1 MFLLITTSN
10 YIQHHMLLFLQL
22 GEVDLSINLAGLL
35 LLAHLTKTYSAHS
48 FLCFLLASGQLCE
61 YQNIHQSRAVS
72 TDLNRETAAW
82 ILTCTGSEKPLRRR
96 TPATGVFPC
105 CRPWPRR
112 RRCCRC
118 NPEATWTR
126 TAEGSCCRI
135 QEESCRSHRKLGS
148 SASTCSEPKHRC
160 CRFDRTKKT
169 REAKRIFS
177 EIHMLLLS
185 CLFVS
190 DFELLGFYL
199 VDGYLHDEEPAE
211 LQREVNG
218 SVSQEMDSNSSS
230 RHPSV
235 YCISTKWLRN
245 FFKKIDKIDQ
255 YIIYRS
261 IYNISLHQH
270 ACSNSTC
277 TSCH

>member
-1 MFLLITTSN
+1 MSRFIVSLYVTSNQNPLYLGMEGVVSFLCACVRLSRGIVSICRWTQKFSSMFLLITTSN

-118 NPEATWTR
+118 NPEAT
-126 TAEGSCCRI
+126 
-135 QEESCRSHRKLGS
+135 
-148 SASTCSEPKHRC
+148 
-160 CRFDRTKKT
+160 
-169 REAKRIFS
+169 
-177 EIHMLLLS
+177 
-185 CLFVS
+185 
-190 DFELLGFYL
+190 
-199 VDGYLHDEEPAE
+199 
-211 LQREVNG
+211 
-218 SVSQEMDSNSSS
+218 
-230 RHPSV
+230 
-235 YCISTKWLRN
+235 
-245 FFKKIDKIDQ
+245 
-255 YIIYRS
+255 
-261 IYNISLHQH
+261 
-270 ACSNSTC
+270 
-277 TSCH
+277 